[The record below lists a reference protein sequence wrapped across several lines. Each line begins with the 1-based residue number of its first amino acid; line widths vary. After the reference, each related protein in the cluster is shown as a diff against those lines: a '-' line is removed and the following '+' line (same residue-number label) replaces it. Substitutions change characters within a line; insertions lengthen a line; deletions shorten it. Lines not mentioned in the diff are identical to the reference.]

1 MLIINGDISL
11 DDVKSI
17 VVDKEKIGIDDSIC
31 GNIDNCFNF
40 LQSFRKNKIIYGITT
55 GFGPMAQYRVTQ
67 QVPETNFL
75 TSMSELL
82 CCQD

>member
-1 MLIINGDISL
+1 VLIINGDISL

-55 GFGPMAQYRVTQ
+55 GFGRWLSTELM
-67 QVPETNFL
+67 TNIY
-75 TSMSELL
+75 TSFSTTL
-82 CCQD
+82 